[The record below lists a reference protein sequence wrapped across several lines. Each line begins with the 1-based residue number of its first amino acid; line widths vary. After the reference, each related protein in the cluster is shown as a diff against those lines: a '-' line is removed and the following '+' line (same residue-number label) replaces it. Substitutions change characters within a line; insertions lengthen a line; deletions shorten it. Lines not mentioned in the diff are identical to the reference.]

1 VTRRLALV
9 VAIVAVP
16 LLLYPLV
23 TLAGGGPRF
32 PDRSEC
38 VHAAVD
44 GSPVD
49 IVYGR
54 FDSPVEAAE
63 LRDRVVATGFTG
75 TEVLAD
81 GCGRWKVVYESVP
94 SLGVAQQVQENAR
107 QAGFEATLER
117 AAQG

>member
-9 VAIVAVP
+9 VAIVVVP
-16 LLLYPLV
+16 LLVYPLV
-23 TLAGGGPRF
+23 TVAGGGPRF
-32 PDRSEC
+32 PKHSEC
-38 VHAAVD
+38 AHAVVE

-54 FDSPVEAAE
+54 FDSPVEADE

-81 GCGRWKVVYESVP
+81 GCGLWKVVYENVP
-94 SLGVAQQVQENAR
+94 SLDVAEQVQENAR
-107 QAGFEATLER
+107 KAGFEATLER
-117 AAQG
+117 AAQD